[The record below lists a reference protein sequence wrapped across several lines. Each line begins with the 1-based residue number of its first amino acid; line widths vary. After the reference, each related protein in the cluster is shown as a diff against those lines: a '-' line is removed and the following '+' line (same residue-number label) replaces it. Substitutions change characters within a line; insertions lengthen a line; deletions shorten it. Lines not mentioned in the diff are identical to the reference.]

1 MKKLKNKILWVI
13 ISILT
18 IFLLTILCIF
28 NFQSYKN
35 EVKNIKQ
42 NLTRMD
48 NKKIEPPQ
56 IEQNEIEPKEQIEDN
71 QTSNDSK
78 EEINEKENVENK
90 EQNTNVEDNEKQE
103 NNEPEPK
110 IFMDTILYTVLID
123 NNKNII
129 DVINHTPDSADN
141 ETIKQIAQDIID
153 NSNGNDTKI
162 GNLYF
167 EKYSYS
173 INQNSIIII
182 DNSIPQEKLISL
194 LKTSIIIFVLLEIVI
209 IYVSI
214 LITKWI
220 IKPVEESFK
229 KQKEFIADASHE
241 LKTPLSVI
249 IANAEALENEPEE
262 KKWLNN
268 IKSEGERM
276 NGLISDLLNMA
287 EIENE
292 KPQENFKEENLSKA
306 VENVVLTFES
316 LIFERNIQLNY
327 KITENIKLECN
338 GNQIKQVV
346 AILIDNAIKHC
357 EKEGKININL
367 YKEKNNIILEVQNTG
382 EEIPKEEQNKIF
394 ERFYRADKS
403 RNRNEN
409 RYGLG
414 LAIAKTIVEKHN
426 GKIEVKSEKRLTT
439 FKVVLK

>member
-28 NFQSYKN
+28 NFQSYNN

-48 NKKIEPPQ
+48 NEKIEPPQ
-56 IEQNEIEPKEQIEDN
+56 VEQNENEIKPKED
-71 QTSNDSK
+71 
-78 EEINEKENVENK
+78 ENK
-90 EQNTNVEDNEKQE
+90 KQE

-123 NNKNII
+123 SNKNII
-129 DVINHTPDSADN
+129 DVINHSPDSADN
-141 ETIKQIAQDIID
+141 ETIKQIAQNIIK
-153 NSNGNDTKI
+153 NSNNNDTKI

-194 LKTSIIIFVLLEIVI
+194 LKTSIIIFILLEIVI
-209 IYVSI
+209 IYVSF

-292 KPQENFKEENLSKA
+292 KPQENFKEENISKA

-316 LIFERNIQLNY
+316 LMFEKNIQLDY
-327 KITENIKLECN
+327 KIIENIKLKCN
-338 GNQIKQVV
+338 ENQIKQVV

-357 EKEGKININL
+357 EKEGKINIKL
-367 YKEKNNIILEVQNTG
+367 YIEKNNIILEVQNTG
-382 EEIPKEEQNKIF
+382 EEIPKEEQSKIF

-414 LAIAKTIVEKHN
+414 LAIAKTIIEKHN

-439 FKVVLK
+439 FKVIIKQN